1 MMTRR
6 WLAGAAFAAALLA
19 PQIARAHEGHPH
31 KVMGFVAARHE
42 DRLQVTATDGKSA
55 DITLNDKT
63 KVLRGRTVVSPD
75 DIQPGERI
83 VVTAVQTRDEDGRV
97 TMVATEVKLGTSAR
111 EAKKEHVKK

>member
-6 WLAGAAFAAALLA
+6 WIAGAALAAALLA

-31 KVMGFVAARHE
+31 RVMGFVAARHQ
-42 DRLQVTATDGKSA
+42 DHLQVTATDGKAA

-63 KVLRGRTVVSPD
+63 KILRGRTLVSPD

-83 VVTAVQTRDEDGRV
+83 VVTAVQTKDKDGRV
-97 TMVATEVKLGTSAR
+97 TMVAAEVKLGTSGAR
-111 EAKKEHVKK
+111 DAKK